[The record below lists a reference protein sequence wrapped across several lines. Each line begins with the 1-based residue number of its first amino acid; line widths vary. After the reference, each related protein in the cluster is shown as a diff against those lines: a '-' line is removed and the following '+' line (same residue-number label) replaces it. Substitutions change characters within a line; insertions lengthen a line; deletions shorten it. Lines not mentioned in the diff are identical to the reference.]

1 MPYCRRCIKFSKK
14 DVDIHYNPTFKT
26 PKNVVINLK
35 YPLSSFQENISNS
48 LVKDIKSNDN
58 LLVYAVCGAGKT
70 EIIIKVIQEYL
81 KKGDKGI
88 LNLFIIET
96 RTAVTK
102 HKNQIEEGF
111 FKY

>member
-1 MPYCRRCIKFSKK
+1 MGLEFKPQAPEANFS
-14 DVDIHYNPTFKT
+14 
-26 PKNVVINLK
+26 LW
-35 YPLSSFQENISNS
+35 
-48 LVKDIKSNDN
+48 
-58 LLVYAVCGAGKT
+58 
-70 EIIIKVIQEYL
+70 YL